1 MDSALVG
8 GAAAAGTAIG
18 GSLATGGAFAGGA
31 AVAGTALV
39 GAGVVAGVGA
49 LALGTNIVKFAK
61 DPYIEYKKKGMSQK
75 QREMFQREIESYK
88 EEEGRG
94 GNDNLSREIID
105 LIVEMIMELFK

>member
-1 MDSALVG
+1 MPPLFG
-8 GAAAAGTAIG
+8 LFLKAG
-18 GSLATGGAFAGGA
+18 
-31 AVAGTALV
+31 
-39 GAGVVAGVGA
+39 
-49 LALGTNIVKFAK
+49 NIFYSMPEWNKLYHNIFPYHYPRLYRRNTSVLY
-61 DPYIEYKKKGMSQK
+61 PYIEYKKKGMSQK